1 MRPQSGFVLA
11 LAPALLVL
19 ACSESKPP
27 PLGDSD
33 AATPR
38 GDAEAPNI
46 TPVDAGSADDAG
58 VSYFREYD
66 GVCNS
71 GSLPVWHFFDF
82 KTETPEDSS
91 IVVRVQTAA
100 TYAGLDAAP
109 IVPLVVIQGAPV
121 LDWSGVDVESA
132 LQAAKQKSLR
142 FLRARITLVRAT
154 SGTSPVVNATRQR
167 YDCIL
172 SQ

>member
-1 MRPQSGFVLA
+1 MLA
-11 LAPALLVL
+11 LVLVS
-19 ACSESKPP
+19 AGCTSAKPP

-33 AATPR
+33 ATTPTW
-38 GDAEAPNI
+38 DAEAPNVAP
-46 TPVDAGSADDAG
+46 TDAGLADDAG
-58 VSYFREYD
+58 TTYFREYD
-66 GVCNS
+66 GVCNQ

-82 KTETPEDSS
+82 KTETPEDAS
-91 IVVRVQTAA
+91 IVVRVQTAS

-109 IVPLVVIQGAPV
+109 IVPLVVIKGAPV
-121 LDWSGVDVESA
+121 LDWSGVDVEAA
-132 LQAAKQKSLR
+132 LQAQKQKSLK

-154 SGTSPVVNATRQR
+154 SGASPVVNGTRQR